1 MEDFVSDETG
11 PLHAAASKIPTSA
24 DALLDEILPES
35 LDWERLVRTY
45 PIPAVLIA
53 AVGGFFIGRRHGP
66 ALLAAASSFVTSEV
80 TKNVGDLIGRQI
92 G

>member
-11 PLHAAASKIPTSA
+11 PLHVASKIPTSA
-24 DALLDEILPES
+24 DALLDEVLPES

-45 PIPAVLIA
+45 PIPAILLA
-53 AVGGFFIGRRHGP
+53 AIGGFFIGRRHGP
-66 ALLAAASSFVTSEV
+66 AILAAASTFVTTEV
-80 TKNVGDLIGRQI
+80 TKNVGDLIGRQL